1 MTACDMSIVILIF
14 HSLVE
19 RHHTQML
26 EEEQKSLAR
35 NKSLLEG
42 IDIQLFSNKMKKN

>member
-1 MTACDMSIVILIF
+1 
-14 HSLVE
+14 
-19 RHHTQML
+19 ML

-42 IDIQLFSNKMKKN
+42 IDRLEEQIHQGAFHINSTPKIRQYLLYLPLCFA